1 MKTDLIIIGSGP
13 GGYRAAEYAAGHGLG
28 VVIIDEREAGGT
40 CLNRG
45 CIPTKALCRH
55 AEIIDTLREASA
67 LGLSDL
73 SYTIDFP
80 RIKERQQQIVS
91 QLRGGVEQI
100 LAKPGITMKRGHAT
114 FRGPRTVAVG
124 DEEYE
129 ADNIIIATGA
139 RPKMIPACA
148 GISWSEECGVR
159 SENSPVDNSNLT
171 PPSTLLPPQRK
182 NNLTPPSTL
191 LPPQNILTSDELLAI
206 DRVPGRLCIVG
217 AGVIGMEFASIFN
230 SLGSEVTVVEYMKEC
245 LPAIDSDIAGR
256 LRKSLARR
264 GITFFM
270 QSAVTEITE
279 GRVTFERKGKAQTV
293 EADTILIATGRRP
306 NVEGLGLEAAGVEY
320 DAKGIKTDDHMQ
332 TNVAGIYAIGDVN
345 GRCMLAHAATMQGIH
360 AVNTILGRHDD
371 IRLDIMPSAIFTHP
385 EAAGVGMSEDQ
396 CKAQGVDYTCRKAY
410 HRANGKSLAMGEADG
425 MVKLIADADGRI
437 IGCHAY
443 GPHSADMVQEISA
456 LMCRET
462 TVAQL
467 RDIVH
472 IHPTVGEMLQE
483 AALM

>member
-28 VVIIDEREAGGT
+28 VVIIDEREVGGT

-67 LGLSDL
+67 LGLSNL
-73 SYTIDFP
+73 SYAIDFP
-80 RIKERQQQIVS
+80 RIRERQQQIVS

-100 LAKPGITMKRGHAT
+100 LAKPGITMKHGHAT

-148 GISWSEECGVR
+148 GLSRSEECGVR

-171 PPSTLLPPQRK
+171 PPSTLLPPQ
-182 NNLTPPSTL
+182 
-191 LPPQNILTSDELLAI
+191 NILTSDELLAI
-206 DRVPGRLCIVG
+206 DRVPARLCIVG

-410 HRANGKSLAMGEADG
+410 HRANGKSLTMGEADG